1 MRAVPSSP
9 FATRHFGR
17 IACAAIAIA
26 FAAGALSCASVRPA
40 TRARVVAPPPTVQPV
55 APDATPSGP
64 AATETLPDATPSDAG
79 PATEAQASPL
89 SPEAALALGT
99 APGAAQRVPPAPTS
113 NLIALVLPLEE
124 PAFAR
129 AAGAVRDGFLDAA
142 NVAGAAAN
150 CIVIGHGRDDVVAAF
165 ESARAKGVR
174 VAVGPLVRDDVKK
187 LVSAAVDLPWTLA
200 LNQLDDGTR
209 LPAAVYTF
217 PLTVESDGRTL
228 ARRALAQ
235 GAHSIDV
242 IEGDSP
248 LMKRFAGSFAI
259 EWTNGGGSA
268 PSALRFDASP
278 EALTDL
284 RRVIGRKA
292 PDAVLLAVNGER
304 AALVK
309 PFIGGIDAYASGL
322 VFERPALALARDLD
336 GVRVVEIPWLL
347 TPDAAELAPFTHP
360 EFDSDALARL
370 YALGIDAFRV
380 ADAFRDGPPARFS
393 LDGATG
399 RITLGPGHEFQRE
412 GRLGIFRAGVLVPL
426 DATP

>member
-1 MRAVPSSP
+1 MPPSP
-9 FATRHFGR
+9 QA
-17 IACAAIAIA
+17 
-26 FAAGALSCASVRPA
+26 
-40 TRARVVAPPPTVQPV
+40 
-55 APDATPSGP
+55 
-64 AATETLPDATPSDAG
+64 LPDATPLPDGSAAPG
-79 PATEAQASPL
+79 TEAAPL
-89 SPEAALALGT
+89 SPDAALALGT
-99 APGAAQRVPPAPTS
+99 SPGSAPGIPAAPTT

-129 AAGAVRDGFLDAA
+129 AASAVRDGFLDAA
-142 NVAGAAAN
+142 NVAGATAN
-150 CIVIGHGRDDVVAAF
+150 CIVIGHGRGDVVAAF
-165 ESARAKGVR
+165 VSARAKGVR
-174 VAVGPLVRDDVKK
+174 VAVGPLVRDDLKK
-187 LVSAAVDLPWTLA
+187 LVSEAVEMPWTLA

-209 LPAAVYTF
+209 LPPAVYTF

-228 ARRALAQ
+228 ARRALSQ

-347 TPDAAELAPFTHP
+347 TPDAPELAPFTHP
-360 EFDSDALARL
+360 EFDSDSLARL

-380 ADAFRDGPPARFS
+380 ADAFRDGPPSRFS

>member
-1 MRAVPSSP
+1 MPASP
-9 FATRHFGR
+9 Q
-17 IACAAIAIA
+17 
-26 FAAGALSCASVRPA
+26 V
-40 TRARVVAPPPTVQPV
+40 
-55 APDATPSGP
+55 
-64 AATETLPDATPSDAG
+64 LPDATPLPDGSAAPG
-79 PATEAQASPL
+79 TEANPL
-89 SPEAALALGT
+89 SPDAALALGASPGS
-99 APGAAQRVPPAPTS
+99 APRMPAPPST

-129 AAGAVRDGFLDAA
+129 AASAVRDGFLAAA
-142 NVAGAAAN
+142 NAAGAAAN
-150 CIVIGHGRDDVVAAF
+150 CIVIGHARDDVLAAF
-165 ESARAKGVR
+165 ESARVKGVR
-174 VAVGPLVRDDVKK
+174 VAVGPLVRDDLKK
-187 LVSAAVDLPWTLA
+187 LATAAVDLPWTLA

-209 LPAAVYTF
+209 LPPAIYTF

-242 IEGDSP
+242 VEGDSP
-248 LMKRFAGSFAI
+248 LMKRFAGSFAV
-259 EWTNGGGSA
+259 EWTDGGGAA

-322 VFERPALALARDLD
+322 VFERPTPALARDLD

-347 TPDAAELAPFTHP
+347 TPDAPELVPFARP
-360 EFDSDALARL
+360 EFDSDSLARL
-370 YALGIDAFRV
+370 YALGLDAFRV
-380 ADAFRDGPPARFS
+380 ADAFREGPPARFS

-399 RITLGPGHEFQRE
+399 RVMLGAGHEFQRE

>member
-1 MRAVPSSP
+1 M
-9 FATRHFGR
+9 
-17 IACAAIAIA
+17 
-26 FAAGALSCASVRPA
+26 RPA
-40 TRARVVAPPPTVQPV
+40 TRARVVAPPATVQPV

-64 AATETLPDATPSDAG
+64 AATEALPEATPSGAG
-79 PATEAQASPL
+79 AATEAEAGPL

-99 APGAAQRVPPAPTS
+99 APGTAKRVPAAPTT

-165 ESARAKGVR
+165 ESARARGVR
-174 VAVGPLVRDDVKK
+174 VAVGPLVRDDLKK
-187 LVSAAVDLPWTLA
+187 IVGAGIDLPWTLA
-200 LNQLDDGTR
+200 LNQLDDGTP
-209 LPAAVYTF
+209 LPPAIYTF

-248 LMKRFAGSFAI
+248 LLKRFAGAFAV
-259 EWTNGGGSA
+259 EWTDGGGAA

-284 RRVIGRKA
+284 RHVIGRKT
-292 PDAVLLAVNGER
+292 PDAVLLAVTGER

-322 VFERPALALARDLD
+322 VFERPSLALARDLD

-347 TPDAAELAPFTHP
+347 TPDAPELAQFRRP

-380 ADAFRDGPPARFS
+380 ADTFRDGPPARFG

-399 RITLGPGHEFQRE
+399 RVTLGPRQEFLRE

-426 DATP
+426 DGTP